1 MATSINIDD
10 SDYSAVTY
18 KGNWDATGTPNEFD
32 GTAHGTSVAGAQ
44 ATVKFRGTNIAVFG
58 TVEFG
63 TLGNAGTPNSS
74 YMLDNATPT
83 LFPGFPVINGAAYD
97 RRFFHSPSNL
107 DPNVEHTLVITLVV
121 TGGNRL
127 WLDRFAVGRDAVTTT
142 SEVPAPSPV
151 TTSKEGGGA
160 VITTTAVIDSQ
171 TSTSLLSTV
180 SHSSSSISISPHPPS
195 TSDSLYL
202 YSSTSTTGQATGSTT
217 DPLGQSQSTTTI
229 DSSTSS
235 SASGLSKGTTI
246 GISVGVAAAVI
257 LLSLIGLLLFCLLRK
272 RKSARRASTNLIAE
286 PYVPVA
292 WNAGYVVRGGRSS
305 EKPDPY
311 YAQQA
316 PSTIALVEPQPPIY
330 QEDMPLVPL
339 R

>member
-18 KGNWDATGTPNEFD
+18 TGDWGAAGTPNEFD
-32 GTAHGTSVAGAQ
+32 GTTHGTSVAGAQ

-58 TVEFG
+58 TVEYG

-74 YMLDNATPT
+74 YALDNATPT

-107 DPNVEHTLVITLVV
+107 DPNVEHTLVITLVA

-142 SEVPAPSPV
+142 SEVSTPSPA
-151 TTSKEGGGA
+151 TTSESGGA
-160 VITTTAVIDSQ
+160 VITTTTIDSH
-171 TSTSLLSTV
+171 TSTSPLSTV
-180 SHSSSSISISPHPPS
+180 SHPPSSSISTSPQPLS
-195 TSDSLYL
+195 ISDSLYL
-202 YSSTSTTGQATGSTT
+202 YSSTSTTSQAIGSTT
-217 DPLGQSQSTTTI
+217 DPLRQSQPTTAI
-229 DSSTSS
+229 DSPTSS

-246 GISVGVAAAVI
+246 GIAVGVATAVI
-257 LLSLIGLLLFCLLRK
+257 LLGLIGLLLCLLRRK
-272 RKSARRASTNLIAE
+272 KSARRASTNLIAE

-292 WNAGYVVRGGRSS
+292 WNAGYVVRGGQSS

-311 YAQQA
+311 VQQA
-316 PSTIALVEPQPPIY
+316 PSTVALVDPPPPNY
-330 QEDMPLVPL
+330 QEDMPLASS